1 LLQREGGNMK
11 DIAEILNTLNDSDL
25 ALQERILL
33 ILSRMKLSK
42 HIMS

>member
-1 LLQREGGNMK
+1 MK